1 MNAASYS
8 GRRQWLHR
16 WDKGDLGGG
25 MAMREYQRVSERLR
39 MRVERPTNA
48 LYVGL
53 AEESRRCVWGRR
65 RREEK
70 RDQQQ

>member
-25 MAMREYQRVSERLR
+25 MAMGEYQRVSESIRETADGCR
-39 MRVERPTNA
+39 E
-48 LYVGL
+48 
-53 AEESRRCVWGRR
+53 AEECVVRGAG
-65 RREEK
+65 
-70 RDQQQ
+70 

>member
-25 MAMREYQRVSERLR
+25 MAMREYQRVSESIRATADEGR
-39 MRVERPTNA
+39 EA
-48 LYVGL
+48 D
-53 AEESRRCVWGRR
+53 ECVVRGAG
-65 RREEK
+65 
-70 RDQQQ
+70 